1 MDNLQGKRK
10 ISATDLQVQAQLKF
24 GSKRKQ
30 QRFCPASEEGSSHR
44 EDRSNVT
51 EVIESKT

>member
-1 MDNLQGKRK
+1 ML
-10 ISATDLQVQAQLKF
+10 SAIDLQVQAQLEL
-24 GSKRKQ
+24 GSKRKR

-51 EVIESKT
+51 KVIASKT